1 MLRRLAA
8 WIDGIDRAINIEDL
22 RRIARRRLPRI
33 LFDYIDGGEGDESG
47 LRRNLEAFHAY
58 SLRPRYLVDVS
69 ERSLETRLW
78 DRSYSAPF
86 GVGPVGLT
94 GLFHPNGESL
104 LAQAAVGAGIPYVLS
119 GASIASIEEVA
130 RVARTN
136 TWFQLYPARD
146 SKVTLDMVA
155 RAEQAGM
162 EALVVTVDL
171 PVPAKRERDRRNRF
185 DFDAK
190 MSLSRLL
197 DGLAHPRWA
206 WWYLAHGGIPA
217 FGTWRR
223 YARPRAPA
231 REVAE
236 YVAAQSHAPQLWRDL
251 DAYRRAWPR
260 KLVLKGIQHVE
271 DAARAVS
278 AGVDGLIVSNH
289 GGRQL
294 GRLPAAIEVLPEI
307 RDAVGGHLAVMVDG
321 GVRRGADVAIALC
334 LGADFVFL
342 GRAPIYGLAAG
353 GLAGAT
359 RAIEIL
365 REELD
370 LTLGQIG
377 VNRIGDLRSN
387 VLMEQRSRTGGPL
400 LRGMPITTD
409 GDACGHEER
418 HARRER
424 GGHAEPGD

>member
-1 MLRRLAA
+1 MSMLRRLAA

-47 LRRNLEAFHAY
+47 LRRNLQAFQAY
-58 SLRPRYLVDVS
+58 SFRPRYLVDVS

-86 GVGPVGLT
+86 GIGPVGLT
-94 GLFHPNGESL
+94 GLFLPNGECL
-104 LAQAAVGAGIPYVLS
+104 LAQAAIAAGIPYVLS
-119 GASIASIEEVA
+119 GASIASIEAVA
-130 RVARTN
+130 GAARTN
-136 TWFQLYPARD
+136 VWFQLYPARD

-185 DFDAK
+185 DFDVK

-206 WWYLAHGGIPA
+206 SRYLAHGGMPA
-217 FGTWRR
+217 FGTWSR

-236 YVAAQSHAPQLWRDL
+236 YVAAQSHAPQVWRDL

-278 AGVDGLIVSNH
+278 SGVDGVIVSNH

-294 GRLPAAIEVLPEI
+294 GRLPTAIEVLPEI
-307 RDAVGGHLAVMVDG
+307 REAVGGRLAVMVDG
-321 GVRRGADVAIALC
+321 GVRRGADIAIALC

-370 LTLGQIG
+370 LTMGQIG
-377 VNRIGDLRSN
+377 LNRAGDLRSD
-387 VLMEQRSRTGGPL
+387 VLMEHRSRAGAAEHRPGGSQPAPVPAFTAPPP
-400 LRGMPITTD
+400 RT
-409 GDACGHEER
+409 
-418 HARRER
+418 
-424 GGHAEPGD
+424 